1 MYDSYSELCFFL
13 VVYLLHIFRAL
24 CFRGRLTLTKA
35 APAHPMK
42 SPEVNS
48 AFSFIWDLAPRW
60 DWDWVDGIASL
71 DFCEVAT
78 LW

>member
-1 MYDSYSELCFFL
+1 MIHIYRVVFFFGSIFTSYFQSSF
-13 VVYLLHIFRAL
+13 
-24 CFRGRLTLTKA
+24 FRGRLTLTKA

-71 DFCEVAT
+71 DSCEVAT